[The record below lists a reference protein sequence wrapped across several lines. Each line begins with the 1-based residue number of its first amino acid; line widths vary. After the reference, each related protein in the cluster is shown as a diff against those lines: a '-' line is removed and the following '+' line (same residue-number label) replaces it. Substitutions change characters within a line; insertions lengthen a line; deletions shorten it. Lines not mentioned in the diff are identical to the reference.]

1 MSSDLIS
8 FRNVCTKNN
17 SGNYILFHV
26 NFILHKNEFLSI
38 YGSAGSG
45 KTTIYKVIAGY
56 VEFAGEYKLYDKP
69 ISWYS
74 EENIN
79 SINGKIGLMP
89 SSLSFEESLTVLQN
103 MKIISSNDSISPEE
117 ALEICNGSN
126 LLKRNFMFLNGVER
140 IKVYLAGL
148 LMGNPEL
155 LILDEPS
162 GELDEDRS
170 KEIYDILERIYKRGV
185 TILVLSRK
193 QKFLSYSTKIMYL
206 NKGRLT

>member
-1 MSSDLIS
+1 M
-8 FRNVCTKNN
+8 
-17 SGNYILFHV
+17 
-26 NFILHKNEFLSI
+26 
-38 YGSAGSG
+38 
-45 KTTIYKVIAGY
+45 IAGY

-170 KEIYDILERIYKRGV
+170 KEIYDILERIYKRGI

>member
-1 MSSDLIS
+1 MCDNI
-8 FRNVCTKNN
+8 
-17 SGNYILFHV
+17 
-26 NFILHKNEFLSI
+26 E
-38 YGSAGSG
+38 
-45 KTTIYKVIAGY
+45 VIAAN
-56 VEFAGEYKLYDKP
+56 E
-69 ISWYS
+69 
-74 EENIN
+74 
-79 SINGKIGLMP
+79 M
-89 SSLSFEESLTVLQN
+89 
-103 MKIISSNDSISPEE
+103 ISPKVT
-117 ALEICNGSN
+117 LEIGNGSN
-126 LLKRNFMFLNGVER
+126 LWKRKCMFLNGVER

-162 GELDEDRS
+162 GELDDDRS

>member
-1 MSSDLIS
+1 
-8 FRNVCTKNN
+8 
-17 SGNYILFHV
+17 
-26 NFILHKNEFLSI
+26 
-38 YGSAGSG
+38 
-45 KTTIYKVIAGY
+45 
-56 VEFAGEYKLYDKP
+56 
-69 ISWYS
+69 
-74 EENIN
+74 
-79 SINGKIGLMP
+79 
-89 SSLSFEESLTVLQN
+89 

-162 GELDEDRS
+162 GELDDDRS

-206 NKGRLT
+206 NRGRLT